1 MRSNFRRVVFVLL
14 CLAGCA
20 APGPPFGAAAGA
32 IPPVPAG
39 MARMFIYRTLEPYE
53 TTQMANVYLNDQWVG
68 ASANGAVFY
77 RDLRPGQ
84 YSITIPATE
93 AYPNQ
98 FKTIVLRPGETA
110 YVRIESLSTWTA
122 CTVIVNCYPTF
133 VVRIVDPAEA
143 LAEMR
148 ALALSAG

>member
-1 MRSNFRRVVFVLL
+1 MRAFLQRGFLILL

-20 APGPPFGAAAGA
+20 QPPPFAVTSAS

-53 TTQMANVYLNDQWVG
+53 TTEMANVYLNGQWVG

-77 RDLRPGQ
+77 RDLPPGQ
-84 YSITIPATE
+84 YKITIPRTE

-98 FKTIVLRPGETA
+98 FKTVVLRPGQTA
-110 YVRIESLSTWTA
+110 FVRIESLSTWTA

-133 VVRIVDPAEA
+133 IVQLMDPAQA
-143 LAEMR
+143 LADMR
-148 ALALSAG
+148 SLALRAG